1 MIRMQE
7 RIPAWKLA
15 AAFRAVRVALV
26 LLLVLPSVA
35 GAQVLPV
42 ESGYARPAKYLESV
56 GRRAALLGR
65 QDGTFE
71 AWVYPIKL
79 VRDFRIWAYIDN
91 ALEPAPLDSLAETF
105 ESRAGRAS
113 ITHVHPAF
121 TITQHWVAAP
131 DRPAASILFD
141 IDTSRPLKLRV
152 TFIPEMKPMWPA
164 SFGGQSTWFDAE
176 AKVMRFSEGLR
187 RFRPVLGS
195 PAFTRSSEQIGHQMP
210 DRTVMIEMDISVERA
225 RQGPIPII
233 FAGSNEAYDTELE
246 RIPALTAEV
255 DRIWQDYAARTLS
268 LDMHGLSR
276 EFAQATHAIASGWAC
291 NDGVGCGLVAGW
303 ARSGLSERPGFGWYF
318 GGDAMMS
325 AWAMGDVGDFEGAR
339 DALQFLIDHS
349 REDGKVMHELTQS
362 AALLRWSDY
371 PYGFYHADTTP
382 LMLYTAARYI
392 RQSGDRAFL
401 DRNWAF
407 FQKGWRLCLSMR
419 DPDGLLSNERF
430 GAAAVETGA
439 LSGKVKRDV
448 YLQGVWLA
456 GADAFRQMAGWKG
469 DTAHSIEAEAV
480 LSKGREAIASW
491 FVQSKGHFAFAE
503 LKDGSKYEA
512 NSGWQGFLVANG
524 GIDSNLAKKAAS
536 ALAGRTLRT
545 PWGTRLFATDSP
557 FYDPLGYNDGSV
569 WPFVTAQCAMAM
581 FRHRQAEA
589 AFDYVWG
596 MARATGFAGPGL
608 LTEFL
613 SGDRFAEGPRS
624 VPHQLFSSV
633 ALVHPLVSGA
643 LGLEGDAIEGTLSVN
658 PLLPRLPA
666 PAKIERY
673 RVGRSTVSATFRS
686 STSEQTVE
694 LSVTGPPIRLVSGGK
709 AAGTLSEGAPVTV
722 HLPASGYSM
731 PAWDLTPGQRPN

>member
-1 MIRMQE
+1 MK
-7 RIPAWKLA
+7 AAGSALA
-15 AAFRAVRVALV
+15 LLTMLASAAFAQAL
-26 LLLVLPSVA
+26 PI
-35 GAQVLPV
+35 
-42 ESGYARPAKYLESV
+42 ESGLARPAKHLESA

-65 QDGTFE
+65 QDGTLE

-79 VRDFRIWAYIDN
+79 VRDFRVWAYVDN
-91 ALEPAPLDSLAETF
+91 ALEPVPLDSLAETI

-121 TITQHWVAAP
+121 TITQHWLAAP
-131 DRPAASILFD
+131 DRPAASVLLD

-152 TFIPEMKPMWPA
+152 TFTPEMKPLWPA

-195 PAFTRSSEQIGHQMP
+195 PEFVRSSEQIGHQMP
-210 DRTVMIEMDISVERA
+210 DRTIMIEMEISLQRA
-225 RQGPIPII
+225 RQGPVPIVL
-233 FAGSNEAYDTELE
+233 AGSKDAYDAELQ
-246 RIPALTAEV
+246 RAAGLIAEI
-255 DRIWQDYAARTLS
+255 DKTWQDYAARTLS
-268 LDMHGLSR
+268 LDMPGLGR
-276 EFAQATHAIASGWAC
+276 QFTQAQYAIASGWAC
-291 NDGVGCGLVAGW
+291 NDDVGCGLVAGW

-325 AWAMGDVGDFEGAR
+325 AWAMGDTGDFDGAR

-382 LMLYTAARYI
+382 LMLFTAARYI

-407 FQKGWRLCLSMR
+407 FEKGWRLCLSMR
-419 DPDGLLSNERF
+419 DADGLLSNERF

-439 LSGKVKRDV
+439 LSGKVKRDI

-456 GADAFRQMAGWKG
+456 GASAFGQMARWKG
-469 DTAHSIEAEAV
+469 DAARVAEAESV
-480 LSKGREAIASW
+480 LARGREAVASW
-491 FVQSKGHFAFAE
+491 FAPSKGHFAFAE

-512 NSGWQGFLVANG
+512 NSGWQGFLLAHG
-524 GIDSNLAKKAAS
+524 GIDPRLAKQAAA
-536 ALAGRTLRT
+536 ALARPTLRT

-569 WPFVTAQCAMAM
+569 WPFVTAQAAMAM
-581 FRHRQAEA
+581 FRHGQVEA
-589 AFDYVWG
+589 AFGYVWG
-596 MARATGFAGPGL
+596 MARATGLAGPGL

-643 LGLEGDAIEGTLSVN
+643 LGLEGDAIEGTLSVD
-658 PLLPRLPA
+658 PRLPVLSA
-666 PAKIERY
+666 PARIQRY
-673 RVGRSTVSATFRS
+673 RVGRSTVSATFQ
-686 STSEQTVE
+686 STAAGQTVE
-694 LSVTGPPIRLVSGGK
+694 LSVSGPPLRLVAAGK
-709 AAGTLSEGAPVTV
+709 PAGTLAEGSPVTLS
-722 HLPASGYSM
+722 LPPYGYPM
-731 PAWDLTPGQRPN
+731 PTWNLQPGQRAN